1 MTLCSIAFVYNKL
14 GYGTAVSVGVWSRQL
29 PRSELKSADV
39 LSAGGHILRINL
51 KRRVCIA
58 DRNFNYQIDQFLVD
72 KKEGQLFVVYH
83 NWIALLSVV
92 VAGAG
97 GGGR

>member
-1 MTLCSIAFVYNKL
+1 M
-14 GYGTAVSVGVWSRQL
+14 
-29 PRSELKSADV
+29 
-39 LSAGGHILRINL
+39 RINL